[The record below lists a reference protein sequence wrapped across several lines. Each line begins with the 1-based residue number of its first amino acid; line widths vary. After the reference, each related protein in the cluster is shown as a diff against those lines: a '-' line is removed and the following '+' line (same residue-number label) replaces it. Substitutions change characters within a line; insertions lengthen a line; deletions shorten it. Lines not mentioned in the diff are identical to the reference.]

1 MQQRWRGVHGCQ
13 QGVSPSPAPK
23 SSLCHP
29 PREAQP
35 RLFQG
40 KGSGGWCQSEPW
52 QGLCAAPASSCGIC
66 TILTHLVSPGP
77 KQGLLPRPAAVS
89 TQNQKKATQDRSKAT
104 AVLSPKCLISPFLQH
119 SGAVIH
125 TQAPSSRGKQGGT
138 RQGQLA
144 ALLQPPAT
152 LGSWSRGKG
161 SAPLFSSAKSGPGK
175 FLTLGLAKPLK
186 QQTPGLGFA
195 LCHQRTNKDEGPQGT
210 HHRGTLPLC
219 PQKHNPN
226 PIPAPWGAGGWI
238 TGGWITGGGER
249 AALGGSN
256 PKQRPWSRAKQTEP
270 KHRRSTRSQPG
281 STYSAQGVPA
291 A

>member
-1 MQQRWRGVHGCQ
+1 MTGALCSSSQQLWDLHHFNPPCLPWPPNGGCCPGQ
-13 QGVSPSPAPK
+13 PQSAPRARRKPRRIAPRQLQFSP
-23 SSLCHP
+23 
-29 PREAQP
+29 
-35 RLFQG
+35 
-40 KGSGGWCQSEPW
+40 
-52 QGLCAAPASSCGIC
+52 
-66 TILTHLVSPGP
+66 
-77 KQGLLPRPAAVS
+77 
-89 TQNQKKATQDRSKAT
+89 
-104 AVLSPKCLISPFLQH
+104 PKCLISPFLQH
-119 SGAVIH
+119 LGAVIH

-152 LGSWSRGKG
+152 LGSWGRGKG
-161 SAPLFSSAKSGPGK
+161 STPLFSSAKSGPGK
-175 FLTLGLAKPLK
+175 LLTFGLAKPLK
-186 QQTPGLGFA
+186 QQAPGLAFA
-195 LCHQRTNKDEGPQGT
+195 LCHQRTKKDKGPQGT

-219 PQKHNPN
+219 PQKHNPK

-281 STYSAQGVPA
+281 SIYSAQGVPA